1 MLALRRVL
9 PRAVSRSARPLTSSA
24 QKLSVLLKE
33 EWDDEQRSAGVSE
46 RLGVLIGGL
55 QAKGGSIRDESG
67 SAVVS
72 ITLRDGVVASFDC
85 RDVLEETDDS
95 IITTALATGEHDH
108 DEAQAVEFD
117 VTVPGDGGSRV
128 VFECVAQENVQID
141 AVAFYGAAADAA
153 DDALYDGPKFDE
165 LDARRRA
172 ARRRR
177 RFTFP

>member
-72 ITLRDGVVASFDC
+72 ITLRDGVVASSC
-85 RDVLEETDDS
+85 L
-95 IITTALATGEHDH
+95 
-108 DEAQAVEFD
+108 
-117 VTVPGDGGSRV
+117 
-128 VFECVAQENVQID
+128 
-141 AVAFYGAAADAA
+141 
-153 DDALYDGPKFDE
+153 
-165 LDARRRA
+165 RA
-172 ARRRR
+172 ARASRHTTSFAIAACSYSLDGGRYTSASCESMAA
-177 RFTFP
+177 FASALAAL